1 MRNKLNLLIVIL
13 SVLTFSFFVH
23 ALDKP
28 KEKRGYLIEKYI
40 DTVEVTGKHVPD
52 NIHGLTFNLVYQE
65 DKTSIRETKKVDKEE
80 YDLSEVNTK
89 LLITYKIK

>member
-13 SVLTFSFFVH
+13 SVLAFSFFVH

-52 NIHGLTFNLVYQE
+52 NIYGLTFNLVYQE

-80 YDLSEVNTK
+80 YNLSEVNTE
-89 LLITYKIK
+89 LIITYTTK